1 MTFAKTRVEPSQK
14 WQIGLEN
21 SWSKMIPI
29 NGITAAILSI
39 LAFSI
44 IQAENNVPV
53 YMWNI
58 DT

>member
-1 MTFAKTRVEPSQK
+1 
-14 WQIGLEN
+14 
-21 SWSKMIPI
+21 MIPI